1 MLAKHISL
9 MTAFLLTAS
18 IAAGCAKEA
27 VENEQTN
34 KNTTAPIS
42 QPVEL
47 TIYSAGGTNND
58 EFEKNFGSYIKK
70 KFPHVTLKYL
80 SPKDGAGA
88 ANLETLI
95 TAGINIDLYYESIGT
110 FFSTLPRNKATLDLT
125 DRIKKSK
132 LDLNR
137 FDPTL
142 IEALKQNGNGQ
153 IWGLPVTTNSLSLYY
168 NKDIFNKFGV
178 PYLKDGM
185 SWDELYEVANRL
197 NRTDGGKKYVGL
209 AISPSHSTRMN
220 NYSIPF
226 VDPKTGKS
234 TYDNEKWKQ
243 LLQPILAPA
252 GDSLYQSKMEDLG
265 NKLPY
270 SSEWLKTQDLAI
282 FGVFSDWQVVSLE
295 PLPFDWDLAAY
306 PTYKDQPGVGSQQY
320 PVYWAI
326 PSFSQNKDQAFE
338 VLNYLVSDEYQ
349 LELSKRGSMTV
360 LTNPEIRK
368 AFGESSPNKNKNL
381 EAAYFNKS
389 APISVKTEYDKNVE
403 KALTDKLPDLALN
416 KIDVNTA
423 LRKAK
428 EEADKAIEAAKK

>member
-1 MLAKHISL
+1 M
-9 MTAFLLTAS
+9 
-18 IAAGCAKEA
+18 
-27 VENEQTN
+27 
-34 KNTTAPIS
+34 
-42 QPVEL
+42 
-47 TIYSAGGTNND
+47 
-58 EFEKNFGSYIKK
+58 
-70 KFPHVTLKYL
+70 
-80 SPKDGAGA
+80 
-88 ANLETLI
+88 
-95 TAGINIDLYYESIGT
+95 
-110 FFSTLPRNKATLDLT
+110 PRNKATLDLT